1 MDKWRQIWK
10 KRKIQADIAALETL
24 IRVDGFDT
32 GSGKIT
38 EKEWL
43 RYVKF
48 IFGKMGISKRDSIF
62 EIGCGS
68 GAFLYP
74 LYKMG
79 HRVGGIDYS
88 GSLIRMANKKMDA
101 MDFSVCEAR
110 HLQTREKYDIVI
122 ANSVFHYFPDLEY
135 ARDVVNRMIEKSVKA
150 TAFLDL
156 PDSDFEIESERERE
170 ANHDVSEG
178 EYKMKYVG
186 LSHLYFKRKWFS
198 DLLEKYNFR
207 VDIFDQNIK
216 QYGNSK
222 FRFNVLVKK

>member
-10 KRKIQADIAALETL
+10 KRKIPADIAALETL
-24 IRVDGFDT
+24 IRADGFDT

-43 RYVKF
+43 CYVKF
-48 IFGKMGISKRDSIF
+48 ISGKMGISKRDSIF

-74 LYKMG
+74 LYEMG

-88 GSLIRMANKKMDA
+88 SSLIRMANKKMDA

-110 HLQTREKYDIVI
+110 QLQTREKYDIVI
-122 ANSVFHYFPDLEY
+122 ANSVFQYFPDLEY
-135 ARDVVNRMIEKSVKA
+135 ARDVVDRMIEKSVKA
-150 TAFLDL
+150 TAILDL

-178 EYKMKYVG
+178 EYKMKYIG
-186 LSHLYFKRKWFS
+186 LSHLYFKRKWFF

-207 VDIFDQNIK
+207 IDIFDQKIW

-222 FRFNVLVKK
+222 FRFNVLVKR